1 MMTFFDVDSHV
12 EECEETWQYLDTRFA
27 DRRPQAITVEDRR
40 NLFGQNAFWLIDGA
54 AVPRVTGRG
63 LSFFGT
69 PTASRFARA
78 KPFSIGSQE
87 LSSVDERLADL
98 DRYGIDRQIVN
109 SSLFNTQLTP
119 DIVLEQALAESYNTW
134 ISKACAP
141 SAGRLQWT
149 AVMRLRDVNA
159 AMRELHRV
167 AALGAIAAEI
177 HGLAGDTVIESR
189 EFDPFWSEAEQV
201 GLPIYVHIGFPSP
214 ALVNLFR
221 SLYMTVSVANR
232 FSALLGFVAIVGTGI
247 AERFPRLRFAFVEAG
262 AAWVPWLVDV
272 MEGYWRL
279 GKGPWGDVPDFGHSA
294 TNPREIVRSGSIY
307 VVCEADEP
315 LHAVLEVLGAEH
327 VMLGSD
333 MPHPESHPNALE
345 VFRRR
350 EDLDSRT
357 KTRIL
362 SENALCLF
370 GGVGT

>member
-12 EECEETWQYLDTRFA
+12 EECEATWQYLDSRFA
-27 DRRPQAITVEDRR
+27 DRRPQAVTVEDRK

-63 LSFFGT
+63 LAFFGT

-87 LSSVDERLADL
+87 LTSVDERLADL

-159 AMRELHRV
+159 AIRELHRV
-167 AALGAIAAEI
+167 AALGAIA
-177 HGLAGDTVIESR
+177 
-189 EFDPFWSEAEQV
+189 
-201 GLPIYVHIGFPSP
+201 
-214 ALVNLFR
+214 
-221 SLYMTVSVANR
+221 
-232 FSALLGFVAIVGTGI
+232 FVAIVGTGI

-307 VVCEADEP
+307 VVCEAEEP
-315 LHAVLEVLGAEH
+315 LHDVLEVLGVEH

-333 MPHPESHPNALE
+333 MPHPESHPNALD

-350 EDLDSRT
+350 DDLDSRT

-370 GGVGT
+370 GGAGTRAACQRNRAAARTNTRRRRPDY